1 MGVELGYQYLDTRF
15 TGTSSTK
22 LSGSGNFPFPNQDMG
37 VANLLADAEL
47 QSYFTIAISFTVF
60 YT

>member
-1 MGVELGYQYLDTRF
+1 MQGELGYQYLDTRF

-22 LSGSGNFPFPNQDMG
+22 LSGSGLFPFPNQDMG

-47 QSYFTIAISFTVF
+47 QSYFIIAISFTVF
-60 YT
+60 

>member
-1 MGVELGYQYLDTRF
+1 MEVELGYQYLDTRF

-47 QSYFTIAISFTVF
+47 QSYFTVALCLPIF
-60 YT
+60 Y

>member
-1 MGVELGYQYLDTRF
+1 MEVELGYQYLDTRF

-22 LSGSGNFPFPNQDMG
+22 LSGSGNFPFPNQDTG

-47 QSYFTIAISFTVF
+47 QSYFTVALCLPIF
-60 YT
+60 Y

>member
-1 MGVELGYQYLDTRF
+1 MEVELGYQYLDTRF

-22 LSGSGNFPFPNQDMG
+22 LSGSGNFPLPNQDMG

-47 QSYFTIAISFTVF
+47 QS
-60 YT
+60 